1 MLNLMISFA
10 VGIVVWEVL
19 LKRVLAKLLEKLGV

>member
-19 LKRVLAKLLEKLGV
+19 LKRVIAKLREKLGV